1 MSGKNRKILL
11 LYLSNENTKKYNYK
25 NKESINFEELNNTDN
40 EDVEK
45 GKQNKLLTKIL
56 NIDVV
61 TLYLKKTEINLKY
74 FLFVSC
80 LVYLCKYKRV
90 YFILISKL
98 FFTHLIV
105 ISLCAQKK
113 SKKYP
118 QR

>member
-45 GKQNKLLTKIL
+45 GKQNKILTKPKL

-61 TLYLKKTEINLKY
+61 TLYLKKYLK
-74 FLFVSC
+74 
-80 LVYLCKYKRV
+80 
-90 YFILISKL
+90 LI
-98 FFTHLIV
+98 
-105 ISLCAQKK
+105 
-113 SKKYP
+113 
-118 QR
+118 